1 MRRPRVLF
9 CGLEFEDGYVH
20 TRAYA
25 VDNGLDVD
33 VVRCARADVAREI
46 ARCDV
51 AVPLMTKLDADTL
64 KIGAAGALTHVLQF
78 GVGLE
83 GVDIAC
89 ATALGVKVARIPSEK
104 TGNATSTAELAVY
117 LVLAALRR
125 HDEMSASVRRRALGA
140 PTGRA
145 LSECEVMILGWG
157 AIGVKIAARLCG
169 FECALTAARKSKWA
183 EDESDRYGIPLR
195 TVCDASDRDALYA
208 LLRTADVVCVACTQD
223 PSNVGMIDEEFLS
236 AMKSGAALVNIA
248 RGGLFDRD
256 AVLKSL
262 ESGHLGYLASDV
274 AWSEPVDPDD
284 AVVRHERT
292 YFTPHIA
299 GVTHS
304 SYRRMGAIVATS
316 ASRLDEF
323 MNLSDIQVVN

>member
-9 CGLEFEDGYVH
+9 CGLEFEDGYAH
-20 TRAYA
+20 TRAY
-25 VDNGLDVD
+25 VDDNDLDVD
-33 VVRCARADVAREI
+33 VARCAREDVAREI
-46 ARCDV
+46 SRCDV
-51 AVPLMTKLDADTL
+51 AVPLMTKLDAELL

-83 GVDIAC
+83 GVDIEC
-89 ATALGVKVARIPSEK
+89 ATALGVTVARIPSEK

-125 HDEMSASVRRRALGA
+125 HDAMSASVRSRKLGA
-140 PTGRA
+140 PTGNA

-157 AIGVKIAARLCG
+157 AIGVKIAARLRG

-183 EDESDRYGIPLR
+183 EDESDRCGIPLR
-195 TVCDASDRDALYA
+195 AVCATSDHDEFRA
-208 LLRTADVVCVACTQD
+208 LLRAADVVCVACTQD
-223 PSNVGMIDEEFLS
+223 PSNAGMIDDEFLA
-236 AMKSGAALVNIA
+236 AMKPGAALVNIA

-262 ESGHLGYLASDV
+262 KSGHLGYLASDV
-274 AWSEPVDPDD
+274 AWSEPVDPEDPI
-284 AVVRHERT
+284 VRHEHT

-304 SYRRMGAIVATS
+304 SYRMMGEIVATS
-316 ASRLDEF
+316 ASRLVEF
-323 MNLSDIQVVN
+323 RKLTDIQVVN